1 MGRPRKVP
9 EKTDLDKAVDALMDK
24 TVDDII
30 IKLYR
35 ETRLCE
41 DLKDLDYARI
51 AGYAQGAAESLVSFR
66 GIVAEEVNI
75 NEA

>member
-1 MGRPRKVP
+1 MARPKKVP

-30 IKLYR
+30 TKLYW
-35 ETRLCE
+35 ETRLYE

-66 GIVAEEVNI
+66 GIVIEEVN
-75 NEA
+75 NEN